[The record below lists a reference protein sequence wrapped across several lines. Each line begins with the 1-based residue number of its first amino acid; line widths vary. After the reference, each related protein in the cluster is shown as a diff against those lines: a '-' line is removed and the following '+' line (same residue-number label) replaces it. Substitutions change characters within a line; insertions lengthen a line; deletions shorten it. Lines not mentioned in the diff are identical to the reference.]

1 MGTGRRWNVDGPSGG
16 GIAIVGRAL
25 ALVEA
30 LGGRGCCLGERV
42 SYTYRPTLQRTS
54 ADDRPGCL
62 CLYRRILAYVGA
74 CLYTASTTCHYMYW
88 PCGESFWSAALHNG
102 CTAGVSDG
110 LSGVMVFLSPSP
122 ARQGLGTWAARC
134 LTVASTLSLSWCLYR
149 FPTMC
154 ATGSCLCLPHLN
166 SLLLLT
172 RLIPTTDCIRLGRPP
187 PRRWDLH
194 LFAFT
199 IAYASKC
206 GEHAIRPQTC
216 PPYRRYHTSLI
227 RVR

>member
-1 MGTGRRWNVDGPSGG
+1 VHACIRHLQHATTCTG
-16 GIAIVGRAL
+16 L
-25 ALVEA
+25 AV
-30 LGGRGCCLGERV
+30 RV
-42 SYTYRPTLQRTS
+42 SGRL
-54 ADDRPGCL
+54 
-62 CLYRRILAYVGA
+62 
-74 CLYTASTTCHYMYW
+74 HYIM
-88 PCGESFWSAALHNG
+88 AALLASAMAFERSHG
-102 CTAGVSDG
+102 IFVAVACKT
-110 LSGVMVFLSPSP
+110 
-122 ARQGLGTWAARC
+122 RLGYMAARG